1 MNIDAEYINDIINLL
16 MSGLNIDKTQNQ
28 NKWCTNNFLLWQGN
42 DDTDY

>member
-16 MSGLNIDKTQNQ
+16 ISGLDIDKTQ